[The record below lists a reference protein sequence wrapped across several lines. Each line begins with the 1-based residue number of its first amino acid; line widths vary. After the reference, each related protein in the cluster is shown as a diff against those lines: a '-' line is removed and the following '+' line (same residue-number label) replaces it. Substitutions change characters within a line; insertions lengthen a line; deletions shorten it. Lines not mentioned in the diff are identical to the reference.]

1 MKFVWLSRF
10 TLSPF
15 HLVILSSLHPFTSSP
30 VHNATDWDSALT
42 QLHHPHLLQCW
53 AWGEFKAKY
62 GWSARRIVWKKNGQ
76 PVAAAQI
83 LKRSVGPLSILYVPR
98 GPIVDWEDRNLAQ
111 DVLLDL
117 ENTAKR
123 ERAVFI
129 KIDPELNEPSA
140 IRHPPSAKW
149 FLSQSQVQFKNTVWL
164 DLTLSENEIIASFKQ
179 KTRYNIR
186 LAERKGVTVE
196 MPSADE
202 VPFEL
207 LYKMY
212 AETSLRDGF
221 VIRHE
226 NYYREAWG
234 SFIRL
239 GQAQPFIARVGGDPV
254 AAIIVF
260 RFADR
265 ALYMYGMSRALH
277 REKMPN
283 YLLQWR
289 AMQWAKSQG
298 CGIYDFWGAPDV
310 LDESDRLYG
319 VWKFKE
325 GFSDHLV
332 RSLGAIDYAP
342 SPALYTLYTTVLPR
356 VLNVMRRR
364 GIRQTSEV
372 LETSEVS

>member
-1 MKFVWLSRF
+1 M
-10 TLSPF
+10 SP
-15 HLVILSSLHPFTSSP
+15 LHPFTSSP
-30 VHNATDWDSALT
+30 VHSSTEWDSALT
-42 QLHHPHLLQCW
+42 QLPHPHLLQCW

-62 GWSARRIVWKKNGQ
+62 GWSARRIVWKKNDQ
-76 PVAAAQI
+76 PIAAAQI
-83 LKRSVGPLSILYVPR
+83 LKRIVGPFSILYVPR
-98 GPIVDWEDRNLAQ
+98 GPLLDWNDHDLAQ
-111 DVLLDL
+111 NVLRDL
-117 ENTAKR
+117 ENVAKR

-129 KIDPELNEPSA
+129 KIDPEIDDPSLTPLRFA
-140 IRHPPSAKW
+140 TGASVSNLQLPITNYW

-164 DLTLSENEIIASFKQ
+164 DLTPSEDEIIASFKQ

-226 NYYREAWG
+226 NYYRDAWG
-234 SFIRL
+234 NFIRL

-265 ALYMYGMSRALH
+265 ALYMYGMSRNLQ

-283 YLLQWR
+283 HLLQWR

-298 CGIYDFWGAPDV
+298 CAIYDFWGAPDV
-310 LDESDRLYG
+310 LDETDRLYG

-332 RSLGAIDYAP
+332 RLLGAIDYAP
-342 SPALYTLYTTVLPR
+342 SPMLYNLYTFVLPR

>member
-1 MKFVWLSRF
+1 MS
-10 TLSPF
+10 SF
-15 HLVILSSLHPFTSSP
+15 HLVTSSIE
-30 VHNATDWDSALT
+30 WDSALS
-42 QLHHPHLLQCW
+42 QLPHPHLLQCW

-62 GWSARRIVWKKNGQ
+62 GWSARRIIWKKNDQ

-98 GPIVDWEDRNLAQ
+98 GPILDWNDTEIVGTVLSDLQSIAQTDRAI
-111 DVLLDL
+111 
-117 ENTAKR
+117 
-123 ERAVFI
+123 FI
-129 KIDPELNEPSA
+129 KIDPELDQWSVISNQS
-140 IRHPPSAKW
+140 SVSNKQW
-149 FLSQSQVQFKNTVWL
+149 FLSESQVQFKNTVWL
-164 DLTLSENEIIASFKQ
+164 DLTPSEDEIITSFKQ

-186 LAERKGVTVE
+186 LAERKGVTVQIPAAE
-196 MPSADE
+196 DA
-202 VPFEL
+202 PFEL

-239 GQAQPFIARVGGDPV
+239 GQAQPFIASVGGDPV

-260 RFADR
+260 RFANR

-283 YLLQWR
+283 HLLQWR
-289 AMQWAKSQG
+289 AMQWAKAQG
-298 CGIYDFWGAPDV
+298 CALYDFWGAPDV

-325 GFSDHLV
+325 GFSDQRVH
-332 RSLGAIDYAP
+332 SLGAIDYAP
-342 SPALYTLYTTVLPR
+342 TPMLYSLYTTVLPR

-364 GIRQTSEV
+364 GLKQTSEV
-372 LETSEVS
+372 VKPSRSLRP

>member
-1 MKFVWLSRF
+1 VF
-10 TLSPF
+10 T
-15 HLVILSSLHPFTSSP
+15 ITSS
-30 VHNATDWDSALT
+30 TEWDSALT
-42 QLHHPHLLQCW
+42 RLPHPHLLQCW
-53 AWGEFKAKY
+53 AWGEFKSKY
-62 GWSARRIVWKKNGQ
+62 GWSARRVVWKKNDQ
-76 PVAAAQI
+76 PIAAAQI

-98 GPIVDWEDRNLAQ
+98 GPILDWHDRELSQN
-111 DVLLDL
+111 VLRDL
-117 ENTAKR
+117 ENIAKR
-123 ERAVFI
+123 ERAIFI
-129 KIDPELNEPSA
+129 KIDPEIDDQSLISNYQLP
-140 IRHPPSAKW
+140 ITNYW

-164 DLTLSENEIIASFKQ
+164 DLTPSEEEIIASFKQ

-186 LAERKGVTVE
+186 LAERKGVTVQT
-196 MPSADE
+196 PSADE
-202 VPFEL
+202 VPFDL

-212 AETSLRDGF
+212 AETSVRDGF

-254 AAIIVF
+254 AAILVF

-265 ALYMYGMSRALH
+265 ALYMYGMSRNLH

-283 YLLQWR
+283 HLLQWR

-298 CGIYDFWGAPDV
+298 CAIYDFWGAPDV
-310 LDESDRLYG
+310 LDETDRLYG

-325 GFSDHLV
+325 GFSDHFV

-342 SPALYTLYTTVLPR
+342 SPGLYKLYTTILPR

-364 GIRQTSEV
+364 GREQIKQILSD
-372 LETSEVS
+372 

>member
-1 MKFVWLSRF
+1 VSN
-10 TLSPF
+10 
-15 HLVILSSLHPFTSSP
+15 HPTTQPPNHRITSSP
-30 VHNATDWDSALT
+30 VHNAAEWDAALT
-42 QLHHPHLLQCW
+42 HLHHPHLLQCW
-53 AWGEFKAKY
+53 AWGEFKVKY
-62 GWSARRIVWKKNGQ
+62 GWSARRIVWKNNDQ
-76 PVAAAQI
+76 PIAAAQI

-98 GPIVDWEDRNLAQ
+98 GPILDWKDSELVKTVLSDLQSIAQKDRAI
-111 DVLLDL
+111 V
-117 ENTAKR
+117 
-123 ERAVFI
+123 I
-129 KIDPELNEPSA
+129 KIDPEINDQSLIPNP
-140 IRHPPSAKW
+140 W
-149 FLSQSQVQFKNTVWL
+149 LLSISQVQFKNTVWL
-164 DLTLSENEIIASFKQ
+164 DLTPSEEEIIASFKQ

-186 LAERKGVTVE
+186 LAERKGVTIQ
-196 MPSADE
+196 MPPADD

-226 NYYREAWG
+226 NYYRDAWG

-239 GQAQPFIARVGGDPV
+239 GQAQPFIASVDGDPI
-254 AAIIVF
+254 AAILVF

-265 ALYMYGMSRALH
+265 ALYMYGMSRNLH

-283 YLLQWR
+283 HLLQWR
-289 AMQWAKSQG
+289 AMQWAKAQG
-298 CGIYDFWGAPDV
+298 CRIYDFWGAPDV
-310 LDESDRLYG
+310 LDESDRLFG

-325 GFSDHLV
+325 GFSDHFV

-342 SPALYTLYTTVLPR
+342 SPALYSLYTTILPR

-364 GIRQTSEV
+364 GLKQTSEV

>member
-1 MKFVWLSRF
+1 M
-10 TLSPF
+10 SP
-15 HLVILSSLHPFTSSP
+15 LHPFTSSP
-30 VHNATDWDSALT
+30 VHNATEWDSALT
-42 QLHHPHLLQCW
+42 HLPHPHLLQCW
-53 AWGEFKAKY
+53 AWGEFKSKY
-62 GWSARRIVWKKNGQ
+62 GWSARRVAWKKNDQ

-83 LKRSVGPLSILYVPR
+83 LKRSVGPFSIIYVPR
-98 GPIVDWEDRNLAQ
+98 GPILDWNDSEIVKTVLSDLQSIAQKDRAI
-111 DVLLDL
+111 
-117 ENTAKR
+117 
-123 ERAVFI
+123 FI
-129 KIDPELNEPSA
+129 KIDPEIDDQSLIPNLQSP
-140 IRHPPSAKW
+140 ITNYW

-164 DLTLSENEIIASFKQ
+164 DLTPGEDEIIASFKQ

-186 LAERKGVTVE
+186 LAERKGVTIQI
-196 MPSADE
+196 PAADD
-202 VPFEL
+202 VPFDV

-212 AETSLRDGF
+212 AETSVRDGF

-226 NYYREAWG
+226 NYYRDAWG

-239 GQAQPFIARVGGDPV
+239 GQAQPFIASVGGDPV

-260 RFADR
+260 RFANR
-265 ALYMYGMSRALH
+265 ALYMYGMSRNLH

-283 YLLQWR
+283 HLLQWR
-289 AMQWAKSQG
+289 AIQWAKAQG
-298 CGIYDFWGAPDV
+298 CAIYDFWGAPDV

-342 SPALYTLYTTVLPR
+342 SPTLYNLYTTILPR

-364 GIRQTSEV
+364 GKEQTKQILSD
-372 LETSEVS
+372 

>member
-1 MKFVWLSRF
+1 M
-10 TLSPF
+10 
-15 HLVILSSLHPFTSSP
+15 
-30 VHNATDWDSALT
+30 
-42 QLHHPHLLQCW
+42 
-53 AWGEFKAKY
+53 
-62 GWSARRIVWKKNGQ
+62 
-76 PVAAAQI
+76 
-83 LKRSVGPLSILYVPR
+83 
-98 GPIVDWEDRNLAQ
+98 
-111 DVLLDL
+111 
-117 ENTAKR
+117 
-123 ERAVFI
+123 
-129 KIDPELNEPSA
+129 
-140 IRHPPSAKW
+140 
-149 FLSQSQVQFKNTVWL
+149 SQSQVQFKNTVWL
-164 DLTLSENEIIASFKQ
+164 DLTRSEDEIIASFKQ

-186 LAERKGVTVE
+186 LAERKGVTVQT
-196 MPSADE
+196 PKADD
-202 VPFEL
+202 VPFDI

-212 AETSLRDGF
+212 AETSVRDGF

-239 GQAQPFIARVGGDPV
+239 GQAQPFIASVGGDPV

-265 ALYMYGMSRALH
+265 ALYMYGMSRNLH

-283 YLLQWR
+283 HLLQWR
-289 AMQWAKSQG
+289 AVQWAKAQG
-298 CGIYDFWGAPDV
+298 CVIYDFWGAPDV

-342 SPALYTLYTTVLPR
+342 SPALYNLYTTILPR

-364 GIRQTSEV
+364 GLKQTSEV
-372 LETSEVS
+372 ADPAKTSEV

>member
-1 MKFVWLSRF
+1 M
-10 TLSPF
+10 SP
-15 HLVILSSLHPFTSSP
+15 LHPFTSSP
-30 VHNATDWDSALT
+30 VHNATEWDSALAH
-42 QLHHPHLLQCW
+42 LPHPHLLQCW
-53 AWGEFKAKY
+53 AWGEFKSKY
-62 GWSARRIVWKKNGQ
+62 GWSARRIVWKKNDQ
-76 PVAAAQI
+76 SIAAAQI

-98 GPIVDWEDRNLAQ
+98 GPILDWNDHDLVQHVLSDLQSIAQKDRAI
-111 DVLLDL
+111 
-117 ENTAKR
+117 
-123 ERAVFI
+123 FI
-129 KIDPELNEPSA
+129 KIDPELNDQSLIPN
-140 IRHPPSAKW
+140 HW
-149 FLSQSQVQFKNTVWL
+149 FLSTSQVQFKNTIWL
-164 DLTLSENEIIASFKQ
+164 DLTPSEDEIIASFKQ

-186 LAERKGVTVE
+186 LAERKGVTVQT
-196 MPSADE
+196 PKADD
-202 VPFEL
+202 VPFDI

-212 AETSLRDGF
+212 AETSVRDGF

-239 GQAQPFIARVGGDPV
+239 GQAQPFIASVGGDPV

-260 RFADR
+260 RFTDR
-265 ALYMYGMSRALH
+265 ALYLYGMSRNLH

-283 YLLQWR
+283 HLLQWR
-289 AMQWAKSQG
+289 AMQWAKAQG
-298 CGIYDFWGAPDV
+298 CNIYDFWGAPDV

-342 SPALYTLYTTVLPR
+342 SPALYNLYTTILPK

-364 GIRQTSEV
+364 GLKQTSEV
-372 LETSEVS
+372 ADPAKTSEV